1 LRDHVFSLKSTLITT
16 KAVRVSLLDDAAR
29 VESLT
34 VLSRFRTDFYT
45 CLPARADALFELTDA
60 LLCTGGPV
68 KTLVD
73 LSLAP
78 EMRRGHGALYGALN
92 HGLLDV
98 ARLRRSLAGLP
109 LPRARDGRIVLACDV
124 SNWLRPDA
132 ATSPDRLFCH
142 TYGRGKGS
150 AQMIPGWPY
159 SIVAALEPGRTSWT
173 ALLDAIRLGPGDEE
187 TAVTAAQLREVVER
201 LRAAGHWKDGDLPI
215 LIVLDA
221 GYDVVRLAFLLADL
235 PVELLG
241 RMRSDRVLYFPPPP
255 QPPGKAGR
263 KPKRGAEF
271 KFADESTWPTPA
283 HTTTSAT
290 SRYGQAVARSWGR
303 LHPLLSRRSAWA
315 DHPAGELPVISGTVI
330 RLQVDHLPGDRD
342 PKPVWLWWSGTDATA
357 ADVDRL
363 WRSFLRRFDLE
374 HTFRLFKQTLGWTA
388 PKIRE
393 PAAADRWTWLVITA
407 HTQLRL
413 ARPLAED
420 LRKPWERPAKPGRL
434 TPARVRRGFRRL
446 HGKTPQPAGAPKPGK
461 AGPGR
466 PAGSK
471 TPRRARQHPVG
482 KRVKT
487 DTRELSGKKQA
498 G

>member
-1 LRDHVFSLKSTLITT
+1 M
-16 KAVRVSLLDDAAR
+16 SLLEDAAR

-34 VLSRFRTDFYT
+34 VLSRFRTDFYA

-60 LLCTGGPV
+60 LLCTDGPV
-68 KTLVD
+68 KTLVE

-78 EMRRGHGALYGALN
+78 EHRRGHGGLYGALN
-92 HGLLDV
+92 HGRLDV
-98 ARLRRSLAGLP
+98 ARLRRALAGLP
-109 LPRARDGRIVLACDV
+109 LPRAADGRIVLACDV

-132 ATSPDRLFCH
+132 ATSAERLFCH
-142 TYGRGKGS
+142 TYGRGRGS

-173 ALLDAIRLGPGDEE
+173 AVLDAVRLGPGDDE

-201 LRAAGHWKDGDLPI
+201 LRAAGHVQDGDLPV
-215 LIVLDA
+215 LIVFDA
-221 GYDVVRLAFLLADL
+221 GYDVTRLAFLLADL

-255 QPPGKAGR
+255 QPPGKVGR

-271 KFADESTWPTPA
+271 KFEDEATWPAPA
-283 HTTTSAT
+283 RTTTSAT
-290 SRYGQAVARSWGR
+290 SRYGQAVATAWDG

-315 DHPAGELPVISGTVI
+315 DYPEGELPVISGTVI
-330 RLQVDHLPGDRD
+330 RLQVDHLPGDRE
-342 PKPVWLWWSGTDATA
+342 PKPVWLWWSGVDATA

-363 WRSFLRRFDLE
+363 WQSFLRRFDLE
-374 HTFRLFKQTLGWTA
+374 HTFRMIKQTLGWTA
-388 PKIRE
+388 PKLRT
-393 PAAADRWTWLVITA
+393 PAAADRWTWLVLVA

-446 HGKTPQPAGAPKPGK
+446 HGKTPRPTGAPKPGK

-471 TPRRARQHPVG
+471 NKLRAHQYPVG
-482 KRVKT
+482 KQVKA
-487 DTRELSGKKQA
+487 DPRESGGKKQTA
-498 G
+498 